1 MPVNVESHPSYDTKV
16 LEKNVAD
23 LQEQL
28 QKSYIRNSEL
38 IEQNNSL
45 IKERDTIMHHNLSID
60 EIKRNVVSKIP
71 LKLINTL
78 DGIRVNKINGW
89 WLIRASNTEASIVIR
104 IEGNNQNELENLI
117 LEVKSFLKIAKINWK
132 GP

>member
-28 QKSYIRNSEL
+28 QKSYIRNSEP

-60 EIKRNVVSKIP
+60 EIKEKRIR
-71 LKLINTL
+71 LKKACHLM
-78 DGIRVNKINGW
+78 
-89 WLIRASNTEASIVIR
+89 
-104 IEGNNQNELENLI
+104 
-117 LEVKSFLKIAKINWK
+117 LKML
-132 GP
+132 

>member
-1 MPVNVESHPSYDTKV
+1 MSVDLDNHI

-60 EIKRNVVSKIP
+60 EIKRKE
-71 LKLINTL
+71 
-78 DGIRVNKINGW
+78 NKIKKSLTSYVEDAMNCN
-89 WLIRASNTEASIVIR
+89 IKTF
-104 IEGNNQNELENLI
+104 QNI
-117 LEVKSFLKIAKINWK
+117 LGKLKGA
-132 GP
+132 

>member
-1 MPVNVESHPSYDTKV
+1 MSVDLDNHI

-60 EIKRNVVSKIP
+60 EIKRKE
-71 LKLINTL
+71 
-78 DGIRVNKINGW
+78 NKIKKSLTSYVEDAMNCN
-89 WLIRASNTEASIVIR
+89 IKTF
-104 IEGNNQNELENLI
+104 QNI
-117 LEVKSFLKIAKINWK
+117 LGKLK
-132 GP
+132 GV

>member
-1 MPVNVESHPSYDTKV
+1 MPVNIESHPSYDTKV

-38 IEQNNSL
+38 IEQNNAL

-60 EIKRNVVSKIP
+60 EIKRKENNIKKSLTSYVEDAMNCNIKTFQNILGK
-71 LKLINTL
+71 LK
-78 DGIRVNKINGW
+78 G
-89 WLIRASNTEASIVIR
+89 A
-104 IEGNNQNELENLI
+104 
-117 LEVKSFLKIAKINWK
+117 
-132 GP
+132 

>member
-1 MPVNVESHPSYDTKV
+1 MPVNVESHPRYDTKV
-16 LEKNVAD
+16 LEKNVAN

-60 EIKRNVVSKIP
+60 EIKRKENKTKKSLTSYVEDAMNCNIKTFQNILGK
-71 LKLINTL
+71 LK
-78 DGIRVNKINGW
+78 G
-89 WLIRASNTEASIVIR
+89 A
-104 IEGNNQNELENLI
+104 
-117 LEVKSFLKIAKINWK
+117 
-132 GP
+132 

>member
-1 MPVNVESHPSYDTKV
+1 MSVDLDNHI

-60 EIKRNVVSKIP
+60 EIKRKENKTKKSLTSYVEDAMNCNIKTFQNILGK
-71 LKLINTL
+71 LK
-78 DGIRVNKINGW
+78 G
-89 WLIRASNTEASIVIR
+89 A
-104 IEGNNQNELENLI
+104 
-117 LEVKSFLKIAKINWK
+117 
-132 GP
+132 

>member
-38 IEQNNSL
+38 IEQNNAL
-45 IKERDTIMHHNLSID
+45 KKDRDAMMHHNLSID
-60 EIKRNVVSKIP
+60 EIKRKEHKNKKGLTSYIEDAMNCNIKTFQNILGK
-71 LKLINTL
+71 LK
-78 DGIRVNKINGW
+78 G
-89 WLIRASNTEASIVIR
+89 A
-104 IEGNNQNELENLI
+104 
-117 LEVKSFLKIAKINWK
+117 
-132 GP
+132 